1 MTTLAEADAAVAVM
15 LEARDDA
22 IFELLYNDG
31 DIDDLRDADQAFSFA
46 IEIWGRLDD
55 EKTKKEQADA
65 VEGST
70 ETERRLSETS
80 TTKSRSRSGD

>member
-31 DIDDLRDADQAFSFA
+31 DIDDLREADQAFSFA

-55 EKTKKEQADA
+55 EAKVKAKT
-65 VEGST
+65 EGT
-70 ETERRLSETS
+70 HAETS
-80 TTKSRSRSGD
+80 TKN